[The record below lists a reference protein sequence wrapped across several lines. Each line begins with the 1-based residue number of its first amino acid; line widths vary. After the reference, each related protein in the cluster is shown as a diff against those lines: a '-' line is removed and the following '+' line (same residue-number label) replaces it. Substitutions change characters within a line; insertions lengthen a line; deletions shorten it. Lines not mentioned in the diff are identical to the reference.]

1 MSNFLTVAS
10 QVGSIF
16 ILIIVGYLCGKAK
29 ILKENAIKS
38 LSNLVLYVA
47 TPMAILQAFVH
58 EEKTAEKSLNL
69 FWLFLISAGIQILSI
84 FIARLLIRSRDKG
97 AEDILRFCVIF
108 SNCGYMAFPL
118 QRAILGEIGVFYG
131 AMYVVTFNSLLWTWG
146 AYNLSRDKSFLSF
159 KKIIT
164 CPAIIATVLSVLLYI
179 FSFKLPDVM
188 ASAVTHLG
196 NLNTPLPMIIVGYYL
211 SCTSIKSAFTDK
223 RCYIP
228 IIVRLVVVPITAFLI
243 MFALGIRGIPLTAS
257 IIAASAP
264 SAAVSTLF
272 ATKFKLDYSA
282 AVNMI
287 TVTNILS
294 IITMPLFV
302 MLTNLI

>member
-1 MSNFLTVAS
+1 MNNFLTVAS
-10 QVGSIF
+10 GVGSIF
-16 ILIIVGYLCGKAK
+16 ILIIVGYICGKAK
-29 ILKENAIKS
+29 ILKENAIKA
-38 LSNLVLYVA
+38 LSDLVLYVA
-47 TPMAILQAFVH
+47 TPMAILQAFVK

-84 FIARLLIRSRDKG
+84 FIAKLIIKNKDKG
-97 AEDILRFCVIF
+97 VEDILRFCVVF

-131 AMYVVTFNSLLWTWG
+131 AMYVVTFNTLLWTYG
-146 AYNLSRDKSFLSF
+146 AYNLSKDKSFLSF
-159 KKIIT
+159 KKIVT
-164 CPAIIATVLSVLLYI
+164 CPAIIATVLSVVLYI
-179 FSFKLPDVM
+179 LQLKLPNFIG
-188 ASAVTHLG
+188 SSVTHLG

-211 SCTSIKSAFTDK
+211 SSTSIKSAFTDK

-228 IIVRLVVVPITAFLI
+228 ILSRLVVVPIVAFLI
-243 MFALGIRGIPLTAS
+243 MYLLGIRGIPLTAS
-257 IIAASAP
+257 VIAASAP

-302 MLTNLI
+302 MLTNII

>member
-1 MSNFLTVAS
+1 MENFLTVAS

-16 ILIIVGYLCGKAK
+16 ILIIVGYICGKANL
-29 ILKENAIKS
+29 LKENAIKS
-38 LSNLVLYVA
+38 LSDLVLYVA
-47 TPMAILQAFVH
+47 TPMAILQAFVK
-58 EEKTAEKSLNL
+58 EEKTDEKSLNL
-69 FWLFLISAGIQILSI
+69 LWLFLISAVIQILSI
-84 FIARLLIRSRDKG
+84 FIAKLIVKNKDKN
-97 AEDILRFCVIF
+97 AENILRFCVVF

-131 AMYVVTFNSLLWTWG
+131 AMYVVTFNTILWTYG
-146 AYNLSRDKSFLSF
+146 AYSLSKDKGFLSL

-164 CPAIIATVLSVLLYI
+164 CPAIIATVISVLLYI
-179 FSFKLPDVM
+179 FELKLPNIIGN
-188 ASAVTHLG
+188 AVTHLG
-196 NLNTPLPMIIVGYYL
+196 NLNTPIPMIIVGYYL

-228 IIVRLVVVPITAFLI
+228 IASRLVFVPIISFMI
-243 MFALGIRGIPLTAS
+243 MYVLGIRGIPLTAS
-257 IIAASAP
+257 VIAASAP

-302 MLTNLI
+302 MLTQTI

>member
-1 MSNFLTVAS
+1 MENFLTVAS

-16 ILIIVGYLCGKAK
+16 ILMIVGYICGKANL
-29 ILKENAIKS
+29 LKENAIKS

-47 TPMAILQAFVH
+47 TPMAILQAFVK

-69 FWLFLISAGIQILSI
+69 LWLFLISAGIQILSI
-84 FIARLLIRSRDKG
+84 LIAKLTVKNKDKS
-97 AEDILRFCVIF
+97 AEDILRFCVVF

-118 QRAILGEIGVFYG
+118 QKALLGEIGVFYG
-131 AMYVVTFNSLLWTWG
+131 AMYVVTFNTLLWTYG
-146 AYNLSRDKSFLSF
+146 AYSLSKDKGFLSF
-159 KKIIT
+159 KKIVT
-164 CPAIIATVLSVLLYI
+164 CPAIIATVFSVLLYI
-179 FSFKLPDVM
+179 FELKLPNIIGN
-188 ASAVTHLG
+188 AVTHLG
-196 NLNTPLPMIIVGYYL
+196 NLNTPIPMIIVGYYL

-223 RCYIP
+223 RCYVPIVSRLVFVP
-228 IIVRLVVVPITAFLI
+228 IIAFII
-243 MFALGIRGIPLTAS
+243 MYILGIRGIPLTANV
-257 IIAASAP
+257 IAASAP

-272 ATKFKLDYSA
+272 ATKFRLDYSA

-302 MLTNLI
+302 MLTQAI